1 MKKRS
6 LLCCDWGT
14 SNFRL
19 SLLDI
24 ATDKVIGLVKSEQGI
39 ASTFDTWQSN
49 PSKNRV
55 HFFRAFLN
63 TQVQRL
69 ASEVARNLEDIPII
83 LTGMASASIGLEE
96 IRYTTIPFSISQP
109 VLGVKHFPINNT
121 FRNELYLYGGLRTS
135 KDVMRGEE
143 VQLLGLSHL
152 INGPACICIL
162 PGTHSKH
169 IWIENKMVVDFQTFM
184 TGECFQLLST
194 QSILKVSVRKDKT
207 FGESQEAIFKKGVL
221 QAKSGNVLNNL
232 FSVRTNTLLKGVSET
247 ANYYYL
253 SGLLIGQ
260 ELMAL
265 QNFKGQLLLIG
276 DKPLVTFYQLALGV
290 LELDQDLTLATA
302 TDMEQ
307 CIPKAHLKLFLKES
321 NY

>member
-1 MKKRS
+1 MKKGS

-24 ATDKVIGLVKSEQGI
+24 TTDKVIGRVTADQGI
-39 ASTFDTWQSN
+39 ASTFDAWQNN

-55 HFFRAFLN
+55 HFFRAFLD

-69 ASEVARNLEDIPII
+69 AAAVAQNLDEIPII
-83 LTGMASASIGLEE
+83 LSGMASASIGLKE
-96 IRYTTIPFSISQP
+96 IPYTTIPFSISQP
-109 VLGVKHFPINNT
+109 ALSVKHFPADAT
-121 FRNELYLYGGLRTS
+121 FPNELYLYGGLRTGN
-135 KDVMRGEE
+135 DVMRGEE
-143 VQLLGLSHL
+143 IQLLGLSHL
-152 INGPACICIL
+152 INEPACICLL

-184 TGECFQLLST
+184 TGECFKLMAT
-194 QSILKVSVRKDKT
+194 KSILKGSIQMDKT
-207 FGESQEAIFKKGVL
+207 FDASHKSIFIKGVL
-221 QAKSGNVLNNL
+221 KAKSGNILNNL

-260 ELMAL
+260 ELIAL
-265 QNFKGQLLLIG
+265 QNFKVQLLIIG
-276 DKPLVTFYQLALGV
+276 DQPLVTYYQFALGI
-290 LELDQDLTLATA
+290 LELDQHLTLAT
-302 TDMEQ
+302 TSDMNQ
-307 CIPKAHLKLFLKES
+307 CIPKAHLKLFNQL
-321 NY
+321 